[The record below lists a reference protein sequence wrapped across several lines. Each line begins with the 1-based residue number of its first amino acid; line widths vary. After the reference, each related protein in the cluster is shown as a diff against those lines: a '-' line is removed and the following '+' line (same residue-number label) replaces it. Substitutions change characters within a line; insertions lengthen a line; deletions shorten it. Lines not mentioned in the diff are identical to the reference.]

1 MAPEAPHDMS
11 LLKIYTFPEPVLR
24 QKAAR
29 IETFDD
35 ALEVLSQDM
44 LETMY
49 DAPGVGLAA
58 NQIGIAK
65 RILVIDTD
73 YNIEGDEEAEIRTYV
88 NQNPR
93 VIINPEITEK
103 SGKILFKEGCLSVP
117 GFTEE
122 VERFDRVTF
131 KYQDVKGQHHEEKA
145 QGLLAVAVQ
154 HEIDHLDGKLF
165 IDRLSMVKRG
175 MIKGKIKKERGTE
188 FERSKFHVEL

>member
-1 MAPEAPHDMS
+1 MA

-24 QKAAR
+24 QKAQPVT
-29 IETFDD
+29 EFNSD
-35 ALEVLSQDM
+35 LEKLAQDM

-58 NQIGIAK
+58 NQVGITK

-73 YNIEGDEEAEIRTYV
+73 YSIEGDEDAEIRHYV

-93 VIINPEITEK
+93 IIVNPDIIEK

-122 VERFDRVTF
+122 VQRFDRATLR
-131 KYQDVKGQHHEEKA
+131 YQDLKGQTQELQTE
-145 QGLLAVAVQ
+145 GLLAVAIQ

-175 MIKGKIKKERGTE
+175 MIKGKIKKERGTH